1 MEKQFYI
8 LVKGKKIMVDEETY
22 RVYKRPVWKEKKSRQ
37 RDTADGVIPLSLDT
51 LMSDGFDTS
60 DGTDLNA
67 VLHDKMLLD
76 ALFAALSELNPYER
90 ALINDIFY
98 LGKTE
103 REIAGSLG
111 LSQKAINKRKQKV
124 LGKLSENEI
133 LKKMYR
139 DN

>member
-67 VLHDKMLLD
+67 LLHDKMLLD
-76 ALFAALSELNPYER
+76 ALFAAIGELNPDER